1 MNIDGLLS
9 RFRIQTK
16 IFLLVT
22 PFVLSIVLVGLVGL
36 YSNQILRGR
45 IEISNVVLQSM
56 DGYKQVFASIS
67 GFLREPVKAN
77 FDKAIADVESQK
89 IRLSDVVAS
98 LKQETDVSILE
109 DALAQTGSIS
119 GSTDKLW
126 KLEGERQSVL
136 DSVKQISTAMTEA
149 QAKLGK
155 ATFKLVADAT
165 RLQNT
170 QKTALKASLDIDAFS
185 RELYALLDSLGK
197 SSDADQR
204 TAAIDKV
211 IADVTA
217 LDLASLLPVEQKD
230 MAARVPEQLAE
241 LKADSQ
247 AGRTGFSST
256 SNALLFTTGRLAK
269 AAAEMMHHAVLELTN
284 ADKAISNANAVN
296 KKLSSLIANRNT
308 VDVGFARLS
317 AQPTKEQV
325 TASEANIYLIGNIM
339 DEAASA
345 NPEDA
350 DLATAAKALK
360 PKLEELSKDAGAL
373 LSIYDRK
380 NKEFAAAAAQI
391 DHTWG
396 LLSTF
401 ADQQKDAAKK
411 ESTSAS
417 ALSIGVVAAGVLI
430 AVLAGIGLILIF
442 RHPIGQITTAMRRIA
457 EGVLETAIHGDKRR
471 DEIGDMAR
479 ALSVFK
485 SNALEKLRVE
495 TLSEEQRLAAEAE
508 RARNEAER
516 QANQEQIDFAVRHL
530 AQALQRLSDGDLT
543 CAISTPFA
551 GGLDQLRSDFN
562 VSVARL
568 NETLAEIMQD
578 AFAIQA
584 NGNAMRASADE
595 LSRRTETQAASLE
608 ETAAAVD
615 QITVTVRQTA
625 GRAGEASEIV
635 RDTRKSAEASVEVVS
650 EAVESMAR
658 IEDASRKIE
667 QIIDV
672 IEDIAFQTNLLAL
685 NAGIE
690 AARAGEAGK
699 GFAVVAMEVRELAQ
713 RSAGAAN
720 EIKSLIDTATS
731 EVSTGVRHVQ
741 RTGDALGDI
750 STRIAELH
758 EHVQVISQ
766 AAQDQSAGLQEVNTA
781 VNQMDQ
787 MTQANAAMVEEANA
801 MSQQLAEEGDHLT
814 QLVSRFQI
822 RTDTRR
828 AAA

>member
-67 GFLREPVKAN
+67 GFLRDPVKAN
-77 FDKAIADVESQK
+77 YDKALADVDVQK
-89 IRLSDVVAS
+89 ARLADVVAS
-98 LKQETDVSILE
+98 LKSQTDVSVLE
-109 DALAQTGSIS
+109 DALHQTSAIS
-119 GSTDKLW
+119 GSTEKLW
-126 KLEGERQSVL
+126 KLEADRQATL
-136 DSVKQISTAMTEA
+136 DRIKQTFSAITEA

-155 ATFKLVADAT
+155 ATFKLTAAAT
-165 RLQNT
+165 RLQNA
-170 QKTALKASLDIDAFS
+170 QKAALKASLDIDAVS
-185 RELYALLDSLGK
+185 RELLDLIDTLEKTDDTTQRSALLDKTL
-197 SSDADQR
+197 A
-204 TAAIDKV
+204 
-211 IADVTA
+211 
-217 LDLASLLPVEQKD
+217 DLAAANLTSLLPADQKQLI
-230 MAARVPEQLAE
+230 AQLPEQLAE
-241 LKADSQ
+241 LKGESQ
-247 AGRTGFSST
+247 ASRIRFSASG
-256 SNALLFTTGRLAK
+256 NAIFFTAGRLSKVAST
-269 AAAEMMHHAVLELTN
+269 MMHHAVVELSN
-284 ADKAISNANAVN
+284 ADKAIANANAGN
-296 KKLSSLIANRNT
+296 RKLSSLIANRNT
-308 VDVGFARLS
+308 IDIAFARLAAEPS
-317 AQPTKEQV
+317 KEQV
-325 TASEANIYLIGNIM
+325 TASQANIYLIGNIM

-350 DLATAAKALK
+350 ELVKAAETLK
-360 PKLEELSKDAGAL
+360 PRLSQLSDDAQAL
-373 LSIYDRK
+373 LDNFNQK
-380 NKEFAAAAAQI
+380 NTEFAAAAKQI
-391 DHTWG
+391 DHTWS

-401 ADQQKDAAKK
+401 ANQQKEAAKK
-411 ESTSAS
+411 ESSSAN
-417 ALSIGVVAAGVLI
+417 ALSIGVVVAGIAI
-430 AVLAGIGLILIF
+430 AVLAGLGLILIF
-442 RHPIGQITTAMRRIA
+442 RRPISQITTAMRRLA

-479 ALSVFK
+479 ALGVFK

-495 TLSEEQRLAAEAE
+495 TLSEEHRAAAEAE
-508 RARNEAER
+508 RVRNDAER

-530 AQALQRLSDGDLT
+530 AEALQQLSDGDLT

-551 GGLDQLRSDFN
+551 GGLDQLRNDFN
-562 VSVARL
+562 ASVGRL
-568 NETLAEIMQD
+568 NETLSEIMQD
-578 AFAIQA
+578 AHTIQA
-584 NGNAMRASADE
+584 NGNAMRSSADE

-608 ETAAAVD
+608 QTAAAVD
-615 QITVTVRQTA
+615 EITVTVRQTA
-625 GRAGEASEIV
+625 SRAGEASEIV
-635 RDTRKSAEASVEVVS
+635 RDTRKSAESSVEVVS
-650 EAVESMAR
+650 EAVNTMSR

-720 EIKSLIDTATS
+720 EIKGLIDTATH
-731 EVSTGVRHVQ
+731 EVSTGVRHVE

-750 STRIAELH
+750 SARIAQLH
-758 EHVQVISQ
+758 EHVQMISQ
-766 AAQDQSAGLQEVNTA
+766 AAQDQSAGLQEVNSA

-801 MSQQLAEEGDHLT
+801 MSQQLASEGDHLM
-814 QLVSRFQI
+814 QLVSRFQL
-822 RTDTRR
+822 RHTATR